1 MARFSPSSGLQWLAS
16 APHIKSLVAYPD
28 FRSIWLAGMFSFA
41 GMWAFIVS
49 AGWLAF
55 DRSGTSGWVGIIAF
69 SGLIPFLVVSPIG
82 GLLADRMDRRS
93 LVVISTVLNTLVAV
107 GIAVA
112 ALAGSLELWHLAA
125 AAFVGGGF
133 RSAMEPAVQAL
144 IPNQVPRKHLLNAI
158 TLNGL
163 THHGSRFFGLLI
175 SAVLLEFGI
184 LNAEEVLVLSA
195 ILTGLAIV
203 FAVRCRT
210 VSKGEEAPKSGVM
223 RGMVEG
229 LAYVYTHKTIA
240 IFILLVAFHCAL
252 VMSFESMLPVFSR
265 QSLGASGASFVNW
278 LGTGFGLGSAIGVL
292 ILAGVASDKTKGQL
306 LLWAGVTSGIAPIL
320 LAVSGH
326 IVPAAVSSG
335 LMGATQ
341 ATFMA
346 LTAAYVLTISPDRL
360 RGRISSLYVLHA
372 GGIMAFAN
380 LGYGYLADVFSARA
394 IFVITG
400 AIFIAVVIGLTASQ
414 PLLRR
419 VYRTG
424 QLGSVLDA
432 EAGVP
437 A

>member
-1 MARFSPSSGLQWLAS
+1 MARLSLSSGLQRLAS
-16 APHIKSLVAYPD
+16 APHIKSLVAYSD

-41 GMWAFIVS
+41 GMWSFVVTAS
-49 AGWLAF
+49 WTTLE
-55 DRSGTSGWVGIIAF
+55 RSGTSGWVGIIAF
-69 SGLIPFLVVSPIG
+69 AGLIPFLLVSPIG
-82 GLLADRMDRRS
+82 GLLADRMDRQR
-93 LVVISTVLNTLVAV
+93 LVVFSTVMTTLVAV

-112 ALAGSLELWHLAA
+112 ALADSLELWHLAA
-125 AAFVGGGF
+125 AAFVGGAF
-133 RSAMEPAVQAL
+133 RATMEPAVQAL

-163 THHGSRFFGLLI
+163 THHGSRAFGLLI
-175 SAVLLEFGI
+175 AAPLLAVDSVGVEG
-184 LNAEEVLVLSA
+184 VLVLSA
-195 ILTGLAIV
+195 VLTGLSIL
-203 FAVRCRT
+203 FASRCRT
-210 VSKGEEAPKSGVM
+210 VSKGEAAPESGVL

-252 VMSFESMLPVFSR
+252 VMSFESMLPIYSL
-265 QSLGASGASFVNW
+265 QALGATDGSYVGW
-278 LGTGFGLGSAIGVL
+278 LGLGFGLGSAIGVL

-306 LLWAGVTSGIAPIL
+306 LLWAGVASGIAPIL

-326 IVPAAVSSG
+326 IIPAAVSSG

-380 LGYGYLADVFSARA
+380 LGYGYLADVFSASA

-424 QLGSVLDA
+424 QLGSVPDA
-432 EAGVP
+432 GAGVP
-437 A
+437 V

>member
-1 MARFSPSSGLQWLAS
+1 VRVAI
-16 APHIKSLVAYPD
+16 PHLVSLTSYPD
-28 FRSIWLAGMFSFA
+28 FRSIWMAGMFSFA
-41 GMWAFIVS
+41 GMWSFIVAAS
-49 AGWLAF
+49 WTTLE
-55 DRSGTSGWVGIIAF
+55 RSDSSGWVGILAF
-69 SGLIPFLVVSPIG
+69 AGLIPFLVVSPLG
-82 GLLADRMDRRS
+82 GLLADRMDRRQ
-93 LVVISTVLNTLVAV
+93 LVVLSTILNTLVAA
-107 GIAVA
+107 GIAVV
-112 ALAGSLELWHLAA
+112 ALADSLELWHLAV
-125 AAFVGGGF
+125 AAFVGGAF

-163 THHGSRFFGLLI
+163 THHGSRAFGLLI
-175 SAVLLEFGI
+175 AAPLLAVDSVGVEG
-184 LNAEEVLVLSA
+184 VLVLSA
-195 ILTGLAIV
+195 VLTGLAIV
-203 FAVRCRT
+203 FAMRCRT
-210 VSKGEEAPKSGVM
+210 VSKGEITPESGVL
-223 RGMVEG
+223 RGMIEG

-252 VMSFESMLPVFSR
+252 VMSFESMLPIYSR
-265 QSLGASGASFVNW
+265 QSLGATDGPYVGW
-278 LGTGFGLGSAIGVL
+278 LGLGFGLGSAVGVL
-292 ILAGVASDKTKGQL
+292 ILAGVVNEKTKGQL
-306 LLWAGVTSGIAPIL
+306 LLWAGIASGIAPIL

-326 IVPAAVSSG
+326 IIPAAVSSG

-400 AIFIAVVIGLTASQ
+400 AIFIVVVIGLTASQ

-424 QLGSVLDA
+424 QLAAVPG
-432 EAGVP
+432 AG
-437 A
+437 ATA